1 MTFRHIFFTGN
12 SFMTGYG
19 ETVVYY
25 TGRLYSNA
33 ARIVNFAELYDASKD
48 LVISC
53 SDCARKKYKKFVK
66 LK

>member
-1 MTFRHIFFTGN
+1 MTGN
-12 SFMTGYG
+12 G

-33 ARIVNFAELYDASKD
+33 VRIVNFRELYDPSKD
-48 LVISC
+48 LLINC
-53 SDCARKKYKKFVK
+53 SDCARKKYKRIVK

>member
-1 MTFRHIFFTGN
+1 MTFRHIFFTDN
-12 SFMTGYG
+12 SFMTGNG

-33 ARIVNFAELYDASKD
+33 ARIVNFKELYDPSKD
-48 LVISC
+48 LVITC
-53 SDCARKKYKKFVK
+53 SDCARKKYKRIVK